1 MSIDRSEIDHLC
13 HLARFSLSESEKEHL
28 FNDLNNI
35 VGYVDRL
42 NEVDTE
48 GVEPMTHAQLKCLS
62 PRADEVQPHLGR
74 KAVEGSA
81 GYEDGLVR
89 VPKIIE

>member
-13 HLARFSLSESEKEHL
+13 HLARLSVSDAEKDHL

-35 VGYVDRL
+35 VGYVERL
-42 NEVDTE
+42 SEVDTE
-48 GVEPMTHAQLKCLS
+48 GVEPMTHAQLKSLK
-62 PRADEVQPHLGR
+62 PRADIVQPHLGR